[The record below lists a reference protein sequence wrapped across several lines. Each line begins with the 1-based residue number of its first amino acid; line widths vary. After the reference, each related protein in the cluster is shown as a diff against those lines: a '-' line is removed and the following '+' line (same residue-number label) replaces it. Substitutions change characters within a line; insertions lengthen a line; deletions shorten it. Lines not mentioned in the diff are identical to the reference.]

1 MTEVSNITAAAL
13 FVRLYERFL
22 GECPQICEEECS
34 FYRITERDEDIF
46 PRILIK
52 DKNGLHVMASLT
64 EEDGVVKYSLGLRF
78 DYRTRVD
85 ENKAITGYDTDVH
98 WIYEINLDGKN
109 KHIFNEEISFDS
121 DFVEDYHE
129 NEHEYPI
136 DEIHDMISRAI
147 RTNGDSMRLDYYGMD
162 SLQDSY
168 EATLM
173 DRIQEWEEE
182 ESEQEDS
189 ED

>member
-13 FVRLYERFL
+13 FVRLFERFL
-22 GECPQICEEECS
+22 GECPQIDESECS

-46 PRILIK
+46 PRIIIR
-52 DKNGLHVMASLT
+52 DQNGLRVMASLT

-78 DYRTRVD
+78 EYNSRVD
-85 ENKAITGYDTDVH
+85 ENRPITQYSTDVH
-98 WIYEINLDGKN
+98 WIYEITLDGKN

-121 DFVEDYHE
+121 DFVEDCNE

-136 DEIHDMISRAI
+136 EEIHDMISRAM
-147 RTNGDSMRLDYYGMD
+147 RTGGDSMRLDYYGMD

-173 DRIQEWEEE
+173 DRIQEWEED
-182 ESEQEDS
+182 ESEQS